1 MLTYNLIGTGLVAL
15 AAFSFA
21 TIRARANWERSAPD
35 STIGAQT
42 AAPERAPGRE
52 SDGSWSHDSFEL
64 RRGLC
69 ELGNRPQRLSQE
81 SLELCVLGLP

>member
-1 MLTYNLIGTGLVAL
+1 MLTYNLIGSGLVAL

-21 TIRARANWERSAPD
+21 TIRARANWEPGALD

-42 AAPERAPGRE
+42 ATPERAPGRE

-81 SLELCVLGLP
+81 NLELCVLGSS